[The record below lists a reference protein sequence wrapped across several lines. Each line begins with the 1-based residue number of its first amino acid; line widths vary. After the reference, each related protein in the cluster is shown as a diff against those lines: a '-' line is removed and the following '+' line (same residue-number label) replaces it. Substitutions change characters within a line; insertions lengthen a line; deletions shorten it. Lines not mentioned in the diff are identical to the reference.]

1 MGARLKVDNV
11 SVHFAGLR
19 AVSNVSFEVAPG
31 EICAVIGPNGAGKS
45 TLFNAIGGY
54 VHLAGGDILLDD
66 GRLTGR
72 TIHRIAAAGIR
83 RTFQNGGLFLD
94 LTVLENVMAGLHQTH
109 PIPLIAAALSLPSAR
124 RLERAA
130 LARAREL
137 LELFEIAEI
146 ADAVVRDLS
155 SGQQR
160 LVEIA
165 RALAVPAKLLMLDE
179 PAVGLTSLDIQRL
192 EVALKRLAKQGI
204 SVLLVE
210 HVLDLVMSVSDKVVV
225 LNSGEYLTEGSPEAI
240 REDPAV
246 IEAYLGHA
254 EP

>member
-1 MGARLKVDNV
+1 MDPRLKVDNV

-19 AVSNVSFEVAPG
+19 AVSKVSFEVASG
-31 EICAVIGPNGAGKS
+31 EICAIIGPNGAGKS

-54 VHLAGGDILLDD
+54 VHLAGGEVLLD
-66 GRLTGR
+66 GARLTGS
-72 TIHRIAAAGIR
+72 TIHRIAAAGVR
-83 RTFQNGGLFLD
+83 RTFQNGGLFPD

-109 PIPLIAAALSLPSAR
+109 PVPLLTGALSLPSAR

-130 LARAREL
+130 VTRGREL

-165 RALAVPAKLLMLDE
+165 RALAAPAKLLMLDE
-179 PAVGLTSLDIQRL
+179 PAVGLTGLDIKRL
-192 EVALKRLAKQGI
+192 DEILKRLAKQGI

-225 LNSGEYLTEGSPEAI
+225 LNSGEYLAEGRPEEI
-240 REDPAV
+240 RKNPAV
-246 IEAYLGHA
+246 LEAYLGHA
-254 EP
+254 ES